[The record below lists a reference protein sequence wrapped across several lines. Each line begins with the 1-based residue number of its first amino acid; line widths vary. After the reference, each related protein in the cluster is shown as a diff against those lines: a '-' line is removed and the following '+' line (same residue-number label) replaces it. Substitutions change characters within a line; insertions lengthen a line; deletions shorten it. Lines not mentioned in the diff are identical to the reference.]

1 MKQRRHSR
9 ILTIIKQRPVKTQE
23 ELTDL
28 LCNEGFEV
36 TQATVSRDIKELGLV
51 KTLSDDGGYK
61 YAFASPV
68 KTESSQYLDIF
79 SKAVISV
86 DAAMH
91 TVVVK
96 TFAGM
101 APAVAA
107 SLDSLNSL
115 EILGTIA
122 GDDTVLI
129 IAGSLEGA
137 EKLCKNL
144 ENLFKGK
151 VR

>member
-9 ILTIIKQRPVKTQE
+9 ILKVIKENDIKTQE
-23 ELTDL
+23 ELTSFLKND
-28 LCNEGFEV
+28 GFEV

-51 KTLSDDGGYK
+51 KVPSARGGYK
-61 YAFASPV
+61 YAFANRV
-68 KTESSQYLDIF
+68 KTESSQHLNIF
-79 SKAVISV
+79 SKAVTSINY
-86 DAAMH
+86 AMH

-96 TFAGM
+96 TYGGM

-107 SLDSLNSL
+107 SLDAVIGN

-129 IAGSLEGA
+129 ITEKPEMAAELTKKLE
-137 EKLCKNL
+137 KI
-144 ENLFKGK
+144 FKGK
-151 VR
+151 GR